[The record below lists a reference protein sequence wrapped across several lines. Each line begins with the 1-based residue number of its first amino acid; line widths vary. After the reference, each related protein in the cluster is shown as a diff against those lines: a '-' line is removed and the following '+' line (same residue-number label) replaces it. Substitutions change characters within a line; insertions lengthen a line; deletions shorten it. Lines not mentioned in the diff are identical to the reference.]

1 MKINVIIPAFLV
13 VFSMNANANA
23 NDLVFKCT
31 TDNNKQVSLYRD
43 GENIKYIFG
52 KKNSKPELEVIR
64 KKSDVQIDLEDP
76 DGGGLSN
83 SVEVKNGAY
92 SYQLISNIDKFSEG
106 HESTTSLNIIK
117 GEHVIK
123 TLYCTPNSV
132 YGDLINIDPTYFSS
146 RSQK

>member
-1 MKINVIIPAFLV
+1 VKINVITPAFLV
-13 VFSMNANANA
+13 VFIMNANA

-52 KKNSKPELEVIR
+52 KKNSKPELEIIR

-76 DGGGLSN
+76 EGGGLSN
-83 SVEVKNGAY
+83 SVEVKNGVY
-92 SYQLISNIDKFSEG
+92 SYQLISNIDKFSEE
-106 HESTTSLNIIK
+106 HESTTSLNIMK
-117 GEHVIK
+117 GKNVIK
-123 TLYCTPNSV
+123 TLYCTPKSV
-132 YGDLINIDPTYFSS
+132 YGDLINIDPTYFGS